1 MCAVCAQIEQNPW
14 GDFGFFFFPQVDLLC
29 LGENLM
35 EEAGMKTIETNNI
48 PLNRIGDGFS
58 GLGGYTSC
66 TSFT

>member
-1 MCAVCAQIEQNPW
+1 
-14 GDFGFFFFPQVDLLC
+14 
-29 LGENLM
+29 M

-66 TSFT
+66 TSLHKYLEGCKQNS